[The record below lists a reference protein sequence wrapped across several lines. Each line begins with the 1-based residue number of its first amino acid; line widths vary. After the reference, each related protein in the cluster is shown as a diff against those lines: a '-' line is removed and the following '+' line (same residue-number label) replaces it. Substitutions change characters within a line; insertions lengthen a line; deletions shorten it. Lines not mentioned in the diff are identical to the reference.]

1 MSAEASHDTNKESR
15 SQSMESTPAPK
26 REEQPDV
33 KARLRRVALIA
44 IPVVV
49 LAGLGLWLSSRNKVS
64 TEDAQVDGH
73 LVSIAAKVQ
82 GSVGDLKVR
91 DNEVV
96 KQGQVLLTLDDQD
109 YAAALAKAKAEL
121 EEAEARLSA
130 SGAETQAAQESYESA
145 RKAEVA
151 VAEANIAVRTA
162 NQTKA
167 RADLERMKPL
177 AERHEISALTFDG
190 YRTAADVADQELAA
204 ARKRLDAVRQ
214 EVKIRRT
221 GTASARARE
230 EASAAAIAR
239 ARASVKA
246 LELQVGYCTVSAPVP
261 GMVTRRT
268 VEPGQIVQPGQTLMM
283 LVPLHDVWVTA
294 NFKETQLEDVRPGQE
309 AEVEV
314 DMNGRTLKGKVD
326 SIAGSTGSK
335 LSLFPPENAAGNF
348 VKVVQRVPV
357 KILLDTKEAEA
368 AGLRPGLNV
377 TATIHTR

>member
-1 MSAEASHDTNKESR
+1 
-15 SQSMESTPAPK
+15 MESTPARK
-26 REEQPDV
+26 SETQPDV
-33 KARLRRVALIA
+33 KTRLRRVAYIA
-44 IPVVV
+44 IPIVV
-49 LAGLGLWLSSRNKVS
+49 LAALGLWLSTRNKVS

-82 GSVGDLKVR
+82 GSVSDLKVK
-91 DNEVV
+91 DNEPVR
-96 KQGQVLLTLDDQD
+96 QGQVLLTLDDQD
-109 YAAALAKAKAEL
+109 YRAALDKAKAEL
-121 EEAEARLSA
+121 AEAEARLSA
-130 SGAETQAAQESYESA
+130 SGADTQAAQEAYASA
-145 RKAEVA
+145 QKAEVA

-177 AERHEISALTFDG
+177 AERHEISALAFDG
-190 YRTAADVADQELAA
+190 YRTAADVADQELTA

-221 GTASARARE
+221 GTTSARARE
-230 EASAAAIAR
+230 GASAAAIVKAQ
-239 ARASVKA
+239 ASVKA
-246 LELQVGYCTVSAPVP
+246 LELQVGYCTLSAPVA

-283 LVPLHDVWVTA
+283 LVPLHDMWVTA
-294 NFKETQLEDVRPGQE
+294 NFKETQLKDVHPGQE
-309 AEVEV
+309 AEIEV

-357 KILLDTKEAEA
+357 KILLDAKEAEA

-377 TATIHTR
+377 TAIIRTR